1 MSSRVFILATHPV
14 QYHAPF
20 YRELVRQGM
29 DIEVLYCFA
38 ADAREQA
45 AAGFGVEF
53 AWDVD
58 LLGGYP
64 HRFLRNA
71 ARNPSLQGF
80 RGLDTPD
87 IGAILAAERPR
98 AVIVYG
104 WHFLAAWQTVLACL
118 RLGIP
123 YFLRG
128 DSQFA
133 NRRPFYL
140 RAAKY
145 PVYSLLIRNAAGC
158 LPVGARAAAYFRHYG
173 ARPERVHIVPHC
185 VDDSRF
191 LAASGVSELRAAW
204 GVPVDSC
211 LFLFCGKFLARKRP
225 LDFLLAL
232 RETREKSGSGV
243 AGVLVGDGPL
253 RTDCE
258 SYIAANKLPVHVAG
272 FVNQSELP
280 RVYSASDCLV
290 LPSDDSETWGLVVNE
305 AMLCGVPAIVSDTV
319 GCLPELI
326 EQGGVGSSFPVG
338 DWSMLAARM
347 QAVAEASSQ
356 LRAFWRSQSRRVAM
370 RSSVNASAAA
380 FISALSEVPNE

>member
-1 MSSRVFILATHPV
+1 MSRRVFILATHPI
-14 QYHAPF
+14 QYHSPF
-20 YRELVRQGM
+20 YRELVRQGL
-29 DIEVLYCFA
+29 DIEVLYCFEA
-38 ADAREQA
+38 GAREQA

-53 AWDVD
+53 AWDID

-71 ARNPSLQGF
+71 ARRPSLHGF

-104 WHFLAAWQTVLACL
+104 WHFLAAWQTVFACL

-133 NRRPFYL
+133 DRRPLYL

-145 PVYSLLIRNAAGC
+145 PVYSFLIRYAAGC
-158 LPVGARAAAYFRHYG
+158 LPVGSRSAAYFRHYG
-173 ARPERVHIVPHC
+173 ARPDRIHIVPHC
-185 VDDSRF
+185 VDDNRF
-191 LAASGVSELRAAW
+191 RPAENTASFRTRW
-204 GVPVDSC
+204 GFQPSDRI
-211 LFLFCGKFLARKRP
+211 FLFCGKLLPVKRP
-225 LDFLLAL
+225 LDFLRAIQSVAAGGA
-232 RETREKSGSGV
+232 RV
-243 AGVLVGDGPL
+243 AGVVAGDGPL
-253 RTDCE
+253 RDDCE
-258 SYIAANKLPVHVAG
+258 SFISENNLPVRMIG
-272 FVNQSELP
+272 FVNQRELP
-280 RVYSASDCLV
+280 GVYAAADCLV
-290 LPSDDSETWGLVVNE
+290 LPSTSETWGLVVNE

-338 DWSMLAARM
+338 DFAALAARM
-347 QAVAEASSQ
+347 LAIAEVPAE
-356 LRAFWRSQSRRVAM
+356 LRASWRTQCREVAM
-370 RSSVNASAAA
+370 RSSVEASAAA
-380 FISALSEVPNE
+380 LAAALAEGPRA